1 MRERVAPVLAARQ
14 QHIFEFQTAKTP
26 NRAVIARSEA
36 TKQSILSLCCA
47 MDCFASLAMTSFYQ
61 TRLRIPATRSARIMP
76 ESSAPKRAWGMP
88 GARCTRGLVRKG
100 KWGCTHEHTGSAEA
114 PGIPARDG
122 FNGFLR
128 ALPGDR
134 ALLPPSFADRST
146 TLTPASGRRGVR
158 TTRLRR
164 PLSRR
169 SSKAL
174 PASTASRSNVRDDR
188 ETPLCGTGCADYD
201 LIWSQARR
209 NLFLRLYL
217 DTPNHVDPSR

>member
-1 MRERVAPVLAARQ
+1 MKATAPSWFETAQERLLTMRERVAPVLAARQ

-146 TLTPASGRRGVR
+146 TLTPASGRQDH
-158 TTRLRR
+158 TTSPSAIAPFVKGATSVHRIPPQR
-164 PLSRR
+164 P
-169 SSKAL
+169 
-174 PASTASRSNVRDDR
+174 
-188 ETPLCGTGCADYD
+188 
-201 LIWSQARR
+201 
-209 NLFLRLYL
+209 
-217 DTPNHVDPSR
+217 